1 MTDCIFG
8 GVDYLGRL
16 LLVTLVPLLIVL
28 LFSIPLLL
36 TFFFNRHRRSAVFD
50 QFSNSTMWVI
60 YLIYPLLCMTTL
72 QVIVQSESEREREAE
87 GERESERKKS
97 EYAFPR
103 PRKIHT

>member
-87 GERESERKKS
+87 RERESERKKS

>member
-1 MTDCIFG
+1 MFG
-8 GVDYLGRL
+8 DVDYLGRL

-28 LFSIPLLL
+28 LFSVPLLL
-36 TFFFNRHRRSAVFD
+36 TFFFNQHRRSAVFD

>member
-1 MTDCIFG
+1 MFG
-8 GVDYLGRL
+8 DVDYLGRL

-28 LFSIPLLL
+28 LFSVPLLL